1 MQDSGIPQQ
10 ERSALTLVLK
20 KKMHWHLPLLDW
32 AASLSHWLTLLKW
45 NKIGKQ
51 KSHLA
56 KFGAWIS
63 AARLGHTPST

>member
-1 MQDSGIPQQ
+1 MTLLDSTSACSTLGIPQQ

-20 KKMHWHLPLLDW
+20 KKMDWHLPPLNL

-51 KSHLA
+51 KSHPA
-56 KFGAWIS
+56 EF
-63 AARLGHTPST
+63 